1 MDKTFYIFR
10 HGLATHSKYG
20 YGKKIV
26 TAPILPEGIA
36 AIEKMAKFFKTVQR
50 SVNYSSEF
58 LRCRQTVKIISLDS
72 QKKFIFDNRLNEQ
85 HHETFSETRVRVA
98 EFLTS
103 IPPSA
108 SHILICSHGG
118 IVAALKHLIT
128 DKKHLWKY
136 RHDYPHTG
144 ELLIINK
151 NRVKI
156 ISFNEIVATF

>member
-26 TAPILPEGIA
+26 TAPLLAEGTS
-36 AIEKMAKFFKTVQR
+36 AIEKMAAYFKSVPK

-58 LRCRQTVKIISLDS
+58 LRCRQTVEIISLAS
-72 QKKFIFDNRLNEQ
+72 QKKFIFDSRLNEQ
-85 HHETFSETRVRVA
+85 HHETFSDVRVRAV
-98 EFLTS
+98 EFLTTIS
-103 IPPSA
+103 PDA

-136 RHDYPHTG
+136 RHDYPKTG
-144 ELLIINK
+144 ELLVINSGLIK
-151 NRVKI
+151 K
-156 ISFNEIVATF
+156 ISFN